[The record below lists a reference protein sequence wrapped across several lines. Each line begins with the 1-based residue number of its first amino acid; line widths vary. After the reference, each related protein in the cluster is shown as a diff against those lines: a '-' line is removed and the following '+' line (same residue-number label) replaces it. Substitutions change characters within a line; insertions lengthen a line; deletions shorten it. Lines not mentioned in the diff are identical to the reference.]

1 MAVCNT
7 STLLESAKC
16 FSCLSKKE
24 LQAVI
29 AQLLCNISSAGT
41 GVGEVLTGSFDDPNG
56 NVTPTNTAGAAIY
69 YKDSDTLQMYRWSV
83 IQQLWIATITT

>member
-1 MAVCNT
+1 MAACNP

-29 AQLLCNISSAGT
+29 AQLLCNISSGGAGSGNPPVVYT
-41 GVGEVLTGSFDDPNG
+41 TDPNTEAL
-56 NVTPTNTAGAAIY
+56 TPADPTLPALAYSSNGAGAIY
-69 YKDSDTLQMYRWSV
+69 GWNVGSQTWV
-83 IQQLWIATITT
+83 